1 MSPWPTQ
8 APAALNAFYGNP
20 DANGDGAPDL
30 KWQQENLTTITP
42 PYPMFYDGKKV
53 SKISVHK
60 KAAESLL
67 QVLKKIK
74 AITTEAERKQYGLD
88 QFGGVFNF
96 RRKRGGT
103 SLSTHSWAIAIDLA
117 VALNGFGVAYGS
129 QPNMMPLKV
138 VAAFEEEG
146 WTWGGLWSNAD
157 AMHFQAAEVP
167 GQKASPKPSPDIVQT
182 APATGAITDKPTVAQ
197 VQARLF
203 ELGYTEVGSRKKDG
217 TFDGGIGDMTKAAI
231 LAFRND
237 NGLPVV
243 DHIDQAMLLALL
255 SAKPRVLAPARTE
268 AKPAEVREHVPEAK
282 AAWWSQMG
290 AWVLGVP
297 ATAGA
302 AVSGVLDNLDGSRGY
317 LEPVKQFAGDI
328 PSWVWFLGVAGVAL
342 FIWWR
347 SRQAQAAS
355 LTAFQTGERR

>member
-1 MSPWPTQ
+1 MDWPNQ
-8 APAALNAFYGNP
+8 AAADLNRFYGNP

-30 KWQQENLTTITP
+30 KWQQENLATIVP

-67 QVLKKIK
+67 RVLTKIK
-74 AITTEAERKQYGLD
+74 AITTAAERKQYGLD

-146 WTWGGLWSNAD
+146 WTWGGLWSKPD
-157 AMHFQAAEVP
+157 AMHFQAADIP
-167 GQKASPKPSPDIVQT
+167 GGKATAPKP
-182 APATGAITDKPTVAQ
+182 APIESRPEPTGAISDKPTVAQ

-203 ELGYTEVGSRKKDG
+203 ELGYTEVGSRRKDG
-217 TFDGGIGDMTKAAI
+217 TYDGSVGDMTKAAI

-237 NGLPVV
+237 SGLPVV
-243 DHIDQAMLLALL
+243 DYIDQAMLLALM
-255 SAKPRVLAPARTE
+255 SAKPRTLAPARTE
-268 AKPAEVREHVPEAK
+268 AKPAEVREQVPEARSS
-282 AAWWSQMG
+282 WWTQIG
-290 AWVLGVP
+290 AYILGIP
-297 ATAGA
+297 ATIGA
-302 AVSGVLDNLDGSRGY
+302 ATSGVLDNLDGSRGY
-317 LEPVKQFAGDI
+317 LEPIKQFAGDI
-328 PSWVWFLGVAGVAL
+328 PPWVWFLAVGGVAA

-347 SRQAQAAS
+347 SQQTQSRIT
-355 LTAFQTGERR
+355 TAFQTGERR